1 MWLKV
6 IGDFSLFVLSFL
18 ELLWKAPELLREAD
32 PPLCG
37 TKKGDVY
44 SFAIILEEF
53 HTLKSPYSNSDIPA
67 RGTYQTLH
75 NFFSLETFRLTTNFA
90 IKIKRTPGKG
100 SPGSLA

>member
-1 MWLKV
+1 MQVYQKKRLK
-6 IGDFSLFVLSFL
+6 GDERPLKISSFFSGHASYFL
-18 ELLWKAPELLREAD
+18 LIVSLPDLLWKAPELLREAD

-67 RGTYQTLH
+67 RGAY
-75 NFFSLETFRLTTNFA
+75 
-90 IKIKRTPGKG
+90 
-100 SPGSLA
+100 